1 MGSQPCGKGDKRD
14 TRDPTPKP
22 SSNAGNAGEGTGE
35 PVVTSPYADVEP
47 GWKAARS
54 LMRLRSDALLAVML
68 RPSFRPVGDLDLVQ
82 VAPCPYCRDGG
93 LRMAGSVRVRSGRVA
108 VRACDTCATV
118 DLGGRSQP
126 QPPRGRRRR

>member
-1 MGSQPCGKGDKRD
+1 MGSQPRGKGDKRD
-14 TRDPTPKP
+14 PREPTPMP
-22 SSNAGNAGEGTGE
+22 PGHENTGE

-93 LRMAGSVRVRSGRVA
+93 LRMAGSVRVRTGRVA
-108 VRACDTCATV
+108 VRACDTCAAI
-118 DLGGRSQP
+118 DIGGHPHP
-126 QPPRGRRRR
+126 QPRGRRGR